1 MEVFPIADVILALSL
16 ILAKHGDGPPV
27 FGVLFGGIFF
37 AVIGMGIYLR
47 WTAHREEKKKQP

>member
-1 MEVFPIADVILALSL
+1 MFPIADVILALSL